1 MSEELLKSLIIWA
14 PTLLMVLSL
23 LFYFLVGIIRG
34 FRKSVILLIHAAVS
48 IGICATIFFLIVKS
62 ENIDATM
69 VNIANYILGFFNMS
83 VQGLLGVS
91 EELGTIK
98 DIILDFVLNNMS
110 NEEVF
115 YYVVVDAGAYISTLV
130 EMIYRIVL
138 FIILFVFHIFMM
150 GFLHFIYTIFYPV
163 RRRARRINKAYERG
177 EVAQPY
183 QKRRLAGGFVGVGRG
198 LIVNVFMLSFLGCLL
213 FVITG
218 ENDPLPSRND
228 GTSEEISF
236 GDETIDM
243 IYDYYSVVC
252 EMSDTGIFAA
262 LNAIKDSEDKPYYF
276 YICDLMLQGG
286 INDEVLE
293 ISDTF
298 YLREELGTYI
308 GFCKDAISLLIEHAG
323 ADTNVLLSGDQ
334 EAMLEVMTNII
345 KDEAFVADFSEL
357 IDDFE
362 KQPYII
368 NLALC
373 ALTSMVNHIELI
385 FGEDNVVT
393 RLVKNVFNEE
403 TGLKITD
410 LATEQDIK
418 HLFKAVVN
426 VASTAL
432 KDMEENPKAKQNFV
446 NAAEEQAFDVKLIM
460 KYANLLIDNIQ
471 ALSIFGERS
480 EVGNNLLKN
489 VYEFCVEEFVSGE
502 FDLPEVAAT
511 KWIDELNILFDA
523 IEPVL
528 NIAVEVYSDNSEE
541 LMNNLLDMFNPEKE
555 NAEFVEQQYDILV
568 GQLTKSNILD
578 LVIKIVLP
586 GEKIDELLQGITNNP
601 EACMPHSFSLAS
613 NNGQQGELEIV
624 LSVLKD
630 FLKNDGIQI
639 IELLGEE
646 ITEES
651 LTKLFDL
658 LSVDIDPSEE
668 VERKLIDTLLTS
680 KVFRYF
686 ISSFITYSNLGVEL
700 YIPESASDIIIE
712 TVKVTDE
719 NGNQTEVTRKHN
731 IIKTDELCVLT
742 DFILSSPEFIFDLM
756 NQSQDIDYVELLTS
770 SEITD
775 LLKESSLLQGIIA
788 SVIIS
793 ATKEMD
799 MIVLPYTYDNPDTWV
814 KYKEIDSLID
824 AILTLKN
831 EETESGESL
840 FNQLMGGSFDINTIL
855 NLSQETIDSVYKS
868 QVLKYTVS
876 NLLTN
881 LGSEG
886 FAIVV
891 PGVSC
896 EKPNA
901 STTNPEKKV
910 NVISSKE
917 ILTIFEQIK
926 NIIEF
931 DDNNNVTILYSKM
944 FNNKAEILSSYTI
957 QATVMNMLI
966 NMTGQDD
973 SIISIPK
980 NYKDAYN
987 SFVTTSSIDG
997 LKNNPW
1003 FGETIE
1009 DCELYLLFEGIES
1022 LVSDEYKDENGNI
1035 LDTFSLDKIATDIQ
1049 IDHGTIDI
1057 VSTSG
1062 ILNSTLSNVITT
1074 NLATPIS
1081 VYHNDQIDR
1090 TELEALLDCLFK
1102 LLNKEKITFD
1112 DFSTLDI
1119 NSIEISKDDINNVY
1133 KKSQIFMTV
1142 FSNLIMDVE
1151 NISLPKKAT
1160 KEIQIMKMK
1169 DKNSVYRII
1178 DDSLLEEG
1186 KINEFDN
1193 LIDCLFMFFGSKKDG
1208 KEVLNV
1214 NTINVDGLKLDES
1227 KIDKI
1232 SSSTIF
1238 TATIST
1244 IISTTELIIP
1254 IEEAEYIEMAKGGRE
1269 YILSNSELNSIL
1281 KTFLEMFGTDGTNGK
1296 ELDVNNINLS
1306 NFIIDKD
1313 VRDKIVESP
1322 VIRATVSNYLIKED
1336 MGIIIPKID
1345 KTIVDIQVVGNAKT
1359 HQSITKDELAAFLD
1373 AAIELFG
1380 TENDGKKELN
1390 INNIEVS
1397 NFKINED
1404 TIKVICDTDEN
1415 NQDPKPSNI
1424 INSTI
1429 TCELAKIEEL
1439 VIPFRRDNDDLVTLT
1454 LNATN
1459 NSSCALINNMERF
1472 LDDMLT
1478 MLGTENEEG
1487 QKELD
1492 TNNLSA
1498 MNIKLDKKNKLDPIL
1513 EASIGNVLLEN
1524 DDILIPVNSVSD
1536 IEVLAYL
1543 NGEVTKRSKKSI
1555 DSKEFEAFK
1564 NSLIEVLGENG
1575 ELNINLDSGIDVG
1588 KMVLYK
1594 DNVIKNP
1601 NSPDEYLLD
1610 STIFFATV
1618 TEAISKISAL
1628 TIPSVVKVN
1637 KQFYDKPSHRTITDD
1652 EINQFF
1658 VSIFEVVG
1666 DAEEKN
1672 PSIDI
1677 QSFDMSKIS
1686 LPKDK
1691 NGAESLFKSLIMSA
1705 TVSNIVLN
1713 QTGDSFVKIDQ
1724 VLTDYNNNNSS
1735 EKYITQKELSNLI
1748 LALTIG
1754 LGKTNADNLEIQN
1767 VSIPESETQM
1777 KALLGSTLI
1786 RATISKEVMNQQTEG
1801 VEIAVAVDVCDNYT
1815 VGGKKVASINQTEL
1829 ENLIK
1834 GLKEITTDNFSNISI
1849 RLEDILE
1856 AQDGLNIETIAT
1868 SLILRSL
1875 LTDKATKKHT
1885 ILTKEFFTYELVRTS
1900 EDSIE
1905 FPNGEIYYY
1914 QEHLIDFGIG
1924 KYTIQAP
1931 SQTVEIYKEF
1941 EITTTSTKVLFTIDD
1956 ILALKGMDMASLP
1969 GM

>member
-115 YYVVVDAGAYISTLV
+115 YYVVIDAGAYISTLV

-183 QKRRLAGGFVGVGRG
+183 QKRCLAGGFVGVGRG

-357 IDDFE
+357 IDNFE

-756 NQSQDIDYVELLTS
+756 NQNQDIDYVELLTS

-868 QVLKYTVS
+868 QVLKYTIS

-1022 LVSDEYKDENGNI
+1022 LISDEYKDENGNI

-1281 KTFLEMFGTDGTNGK
+1281 KTFLEMFGTDGANGK

-1322 VIRATVSNYLIKED
+1322 VIRATVSNYLIKQNV
-1336 MGIIIPKID
+1336 GVVIPKLSN
-1345 KTIVDIQVVGNAKT
+1345 TIVDIQIVGNAAT
-1359 HQSITKDELAAFLD
+1359 HQSITQLELGSFLD

-1380 TENDGKKELN
+1380 TEREGKKELN
-1390 INNIEVS
+1390 IQNINVS
-1397 NFKINED
+1397 NFVIND
-1404 TIKVICDTDEN
+1404 N
-1415 NQDPKPSNI
+1415 NVDILGSSNI
-1424 INSTI
+1424 INATI
-1429 TCELAKIEEL
+1429 TKELARIQEL
-1439 VIPFRRDNDDLVTLT
+1439 VIPVNDGEKDIIEIA
-1454 LNATN
+1454 LNAMDNT
-1459 NSSCALINNMERF
+1459 SCAVIIDIIGFMKNMLDILGGESREINP
-1472 LDDMLT
+1472 
-1478 MLGTENEEG
+1478 
-1487 QKELD
+1487 
-1492 TNNLSA
+1492 NNLSSIDIK
-1498 MNIKLDKKNKLDPIL
+1498 MSKNENIDGIL
-1513 EASIGNVLLEN
+1513 WATISSELLNN
-1524 DDILIPVNSVSD
+1524 DDILIPDNNQTITNV
-1536 IEVLAYL
+1536 EVLTSS
-1543 NGEVTKRSKKSI
+1543 NEEVLKVSRKLITLTQFN
-1555 DSKEFEAFK
+1555 EFK
-1564 NSLIEVLGENG
+1564 NSLIEVLGKNG
-1575 ELNINLDSGIDVG
+1575 ELELSLDSGVDVS
-1588 KMVLYK
+1588 KMVI
-1594 DNVIKNP
+1594 VKNHITEG
-1601 NSPDEYLLD
+1601 NENYLFD
-1610 STIFFATV
+1610 STIFTATV
-1618 TEAISKISAL
+1618 AQAL
-1628 TIPSVVKVN
+1628 LNVEVLSVPSSV
-1637 KQFYDKPSHRTITDD
+1637 QYYDEFYEKPNQRTIYS
-1652 EINQFF
+1652 EQVI
-1658 VSIFEVVG
+1658 
-1666 DAEEKN
+1666 
-1672 PSIDI
+1672 
-1677 QSFDMSKIS
+1677 
-1686 LPKDK
+1686 
-1691 NGAESLFKSLIMSA
+1691 SLFKSIFATTKSEEINIDSFEMSSIVLPSEEIKIREMFDSQIMAA
-1705 TVSNIVLN
+1705 TVSDTIKNSASNSIVI
-1713 QTGDSFVKIDQ
+1713 IDQ
-1724 VLTDYNNNNSS
+1724 ALSYYIYKGNTSDKLYLTIDELTD
-1735 EKYITQKELSNLI
+1735 LI
-1748 LALTIG
+1748 LALTKG
-1754 LGKTNADNLEIQN
+1754 LGKTDAGNLDITN
-1767 VSIPESETQM
+1767 VTIPETDEKM
-1777 KALLGSTLI
+1777 NALLGSTLI

-1801 VEIAVAVDVCDNYT
+1801 VEIAVDVKFCDNYT

-1856 AQDGLNIETIAT
+1856 AQDGLNVETIAK
-1868 SLILRSL
+1868 SSILLSL
-1875 LTDKATKKHT
+1875 LTDKATEKHT
-1885 ILTKEFFTYELVRTS
+1885 ILTKEFITYELVRTS
-1900 EDSIE
+1900 QDRMKL
-1905 FPNGEIYYY
+1905 PNGEFYYY
-1914 QEHLIDFGIG
+1914 QEHPIDFGIG

-1941 EITTTSTKVLFTIDD
+1941 EITTTSTKVLFTTDD
-1956 ILALKGMDMASLP
+1956 ILALKGMKMAPLP

>member
-183 QKRRLAGGFVGVGRG
+183 QKRRLAGGFVGIGRG

-323 ADTNVLLSGDQ
+323 SDTNVLLSGDQ

-357 IDDFE
+357 IDNFE

-756 NQSQDIDYVELLTS
+756 NQNQDIDYVELLTS

-868 QVLKYTVS
+868 QVLKYTIS

-966 NMTGQDD
+966 NMTGQED

-1022 LVSDEYKDENGNI
+1022 LISDEYKDENGNI
-1035 LDTFSLDKIATDIQ
+1035 LDSFSLDKIATDIQ

-1322 VIRATVSNYLIKED
+1322 VIRATVSNYLIKQNV
-1336 MGIIIPKID
+1336 GVVIPKLSN
-1345 KTIVDIQVVGNAKT
+1345 TIVDIQIVGNAAT
-1359 HQSITKDELAAFLD
+1359 HQSITQLELGSFLD

-1380 TENDGKKELN
+1380 TEREGKKELN
-1390 INNIEVS
+1390 IQNINVS
-1397 NFKINED
+1397 NFVIND
-1404 TIKVICDTDEN
+1404 N
-1415 NQDPKPSNI
+1415 NVDILGSSNI
-1424 INSTI
+1424 INATI
-1429 TCELAKIEEL
+1429 TKELARIQEL
-1439 VIPFRRDNDDLVTLT
+1439 VIPVNDGEKDIIEIA
-1454 LNATN
+1454 LNAMDNT
-1459 NSSCALINNMERF
+1459 SCAVIIDIIGFMKNMLDILGGESREINP
-1472 LDDMLT
+1472 
-1478 MLGTENEEG
+1478 
-1487 QKELD
+1487 
-1492 TNNLSA
+1492 NNLSSID
-1498 MNIKLDKKNKLDPIL
+1498 IKLVKGDDIYGIL
-1513 EASIGNVLLEN
+1513 WATISSELLNN
-1524 DDILIPVNSVSD
+1524 DDILIPDNNQTITNV
-1536 IEVLAYL
+1536 EVLTSS
-1543 NGEVTKRSKKSI
+1543 NEEVLKVSRKLITLTQFN
-1555 DSKEFEAFK
+1555 EFKDA
-1564 NSLIEVLGENG
+1564 LVEVLGEEEVIDGVNKKTF
-1575 ELNINLDSGIDVG
+1575 ELSLDSGVDVS
-1588 KMVLYK
+1588 KMV
-1594 DNVIKNP
+1594 ITKNHITEEH
-1601 NSPDEYLLD
+1601 DDYLFD
-1610 STIFFATV
+1610 STIFTETV
-1618 TEAISKISAL
+1618 AQAL
-1628 TIPSVVKVN
+1628 LNVEVLSIPSSV
-1637 KQFYDKPSHRTITDD
+1637 QYYDEFYEKPNQRTIYS
-1652 EINQFF
+1652 EQVI
-1658 VSIFEVVG
+1658 
-1666 DAEEKN
+1666 
-1672 PSIDI
+1672 
-1677 QSFDMSKIS
+1677 
-1686 LPKDK
+1686 
-1691 NGAESLFKSLIMSA
+1691 SLFKSIFATTKSEEINIDSFEMSSIVLPSEEIKIREMFASQIMAA
-1705 TVSNIVLN
+1705 TVSDTIKNSASNSIVI
-1713 QTGDSFVKIDQ
+1713 IDQ
-1724 VLTDYNNNNSS
+1724 ALSYYIYEGNTSDKLYLTID
-1735 EKYITQKELSNLI
+1735 ELTNLI
-1748 LALTIG
+1748 LALTKG
-1754 LGKTNADNLEIQN
+1754 LGKTDAGNLDITN
-1767 VSIPESETQM
+1767 VTIPETDEKM
-1777 KALLGSTLI
+1777 NALLGSTLI
-1786 RATISKEVMNQQTEG
+1786 RATISKEVMNQQDPMID
-1801 VEIAVAVDVCDNYT
+1801 IAVAKDVCDEYT
-1815 VGGKKVASINQTEL
+1815 CEKVKVASINENEL
-1829 ENLIK
+1829 RCLIK
-1834 GLKEITTDNFSNISI
+1834 GLSAITTDNFSNISI
-1849 RLEDILE
+1849 SLQDILN
-1856 AQDGLNIETIAT
+1856 ASFDITFVANST
-1868 SLILRSL
+1868 ILRGL
-1875 LTDKATKKHT
+1875 LTDKALEEIT
-1885 ILTKEFFTYELVRTS
+1885 IPGMGSFKAYEIVRYNGSNPNVTLVNGHSYTYYEGR
-1900 EDSIE
+1900 
-1905 FPNGEIYYY
+1905 Y
-1914 QEHLIDFGIG
+1914 FGPTFG
-1924 KYTIQAP
+1924 KYTIQPPTDKDKVEVYREFKNPKP
-1931 SQTVEIYKEF
+1931 SNKTIF
-1941 EITTTSTKVLFTIDD
+1941 EIDD
-1956 ILALKGMDMASLP
+1956 ILALKGMSMIW
-1969 GM
+1969 G